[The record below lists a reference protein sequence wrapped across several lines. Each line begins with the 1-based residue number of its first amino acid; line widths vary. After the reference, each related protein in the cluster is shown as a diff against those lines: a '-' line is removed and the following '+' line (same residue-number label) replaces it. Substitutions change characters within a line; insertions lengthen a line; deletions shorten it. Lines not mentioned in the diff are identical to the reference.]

1 MIKKLTDHAYSQC
14 YVSIDPKVGIHFYS
28 YRTLVITIDNEG
40 WLTCYGLYS
49 QTTRKQI
56 GWFMREYCSPLT
68 FHDAKRCYFEDMQ
81 INIYT
86 GEIRPVETLQFNP
99 LTTRPVETA

>member
-28 YRTLVITIDNEG
+28 YRTLVITIDTEG
-40 WLTCYGLYS
+40 WLTCYGTYS
-49 QTTRKQI
+49 PTTRKQI

-68 FHDAKRCYFEDMQ
+68 YHDAKRCYFEGMQ
-81 INIYT
+81 INIQT
-86 GEIRPVETLQFNP
+86 GEIRPVET
-99 LTTRPVETA
+99 A

>member
-1 MIKKLTDHAYSQC
+1 MIKKLTDQPYSQC

-28 YRTLVITIDNEG
+28 YRTLVVTIDTEG

-49 QTTRKQI
+49 ATTRKQI

-68 FHDAKRCYFEDMQ
+68 YHDAKRCYCENMQ
-81 INIYT
+81 FNIIT
-86 GEIRPVETLQFNP
+86 GEIRPVET
-99 LTTRPVETA
+99 A

>member
-1 MIKKLTDHAYSQC
+1 MIKKLTDHPYSQC
-14 YVSIDPKVGIHFYS
+14 RVYIDAKGGIHFIS
-28 YRTLVITIDNEG
+28 YRTEVISISPEG

-49 QTTRKQI
+49 RTTIKQI

-68 FHDAKRCYFEDMQ
+68 YYDAKRCYLDRIQ

-86 GEIRPVETLQFNP
+86 GEIRPL
-99 LTTRPVETA
+99 ETA